1 MQLPLRMGML
11 GLIGVLSIGMTACAT
26 GRNSDEPAPS
36 QQQARNAPPGQTEL
50 ASSPRVAAAEGT
62 VTVSDAGNNNTGV
75 NVNVRHLARPQRI
88 DPSASTYVVW
98 AKPLSDYGRPQSLG
112 ALNVDQELNAKLSST
127 TPFRDFEIFVTAES
141 SPQVQDPRGERLL
154 WATVSQR

>member
-1 MQLPLRMGML
+1 MRNSSSIKVLFVVGALSL
-11 GLIGVLSIGMTACAT
+11 GVGACAT
-26 GRNSDEPAPS
+26 HRAEGESPVASAHNTGPTE
-36 QQQARNAPPGQTEL
+36 TEL
-50 ASSPRVAAAEGT
+50 ASSPRVAAAEGS

-75 NVNVRHLARPQRI
+75 DLNIKHLARPQRV
-88 DPSASTYVVW
+88 DPSASTYIVW

-112 ALNVDQELNAKLSST
+112 ALNVDQELNAKLSTT
-127 TPFRDFEIFVTAES
+127 TPFRDFELFVTAES